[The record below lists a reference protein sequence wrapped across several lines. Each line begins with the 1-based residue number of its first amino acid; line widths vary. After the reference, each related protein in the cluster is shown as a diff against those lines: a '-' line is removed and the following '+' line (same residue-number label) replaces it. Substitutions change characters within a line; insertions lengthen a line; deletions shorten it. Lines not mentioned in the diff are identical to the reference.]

1 MLDCTSIHF
10 IGIADGLKPLL
21 ILQALMDNP
30 AFVSS
35 CEGVRIHYITNAS
48 EGRVVSF
55 CQEQGIEVITC
66 DPKTMEA
73 SNGWGSD
80 PFELLVSI
88 GWSYMIPGEFL
99 ARFSRAAIN
108 CHGSLLPDYR
118 GNNTYM
124 HAYAQLAD
132 AYGATIH
139 YMTEKFDDGKII
151 VQAAHKLYLEETP
164 LIIHRRICEMTA
176 QVLPEAMRLALEGYP
191 GTRQTGTARYFY
203 KIDRF
208 EMERLRQ
215 ANIEHLR
222 AGEPLEL
229 ARHKAWEL

>member
-10 IGIADGLKPLL
+10 IGIANGLKPLL
-21 ILQALMDNP
+21 ILQGLMDNP

-35 CEGVRIHYITNAS
+35 CEGVRLHYVTESS
-48 EGRVVSF
+48 EGRVADF
-55 CQEQGIEVITC
+55 CREHGIEVVVV
-66 DPKTMEA
+66 DPKTAEPA
-73 SNGWGSD
+73 EGWGD
-80 PFELLVSI
+80 EAFELLVSI
-88 GWSYMIPGEFL
+88 GWSYMIPGSFL

-139 YMTEKFDDGKII
+139 YMTEKFDDGKVI

-176 QVLPEAMRLALEGYP
+176 QVLPEGIRLALEGYP
-191 GTRQTGTARYFY
+191 GTTQQGTARYFY